1 MSPYR
6 AYGVRCR
13 RRWKRQPTMLQDETR
28 DTIRA
33 ALAEDLGP
41 GDLTTEA
48 IIGPDVPG
56 RAAVLAREALV
67 LAGLTIAGETFA
79 AVDGTLQFHEEF
91 RDGACVPAGACIAR
105 IEGSAASILK
115 AERVALNFLQHLSG
129 VATQTAAF
137 VARVSDLPVQILDTR
152 KTLPGLRRLEKYA
165 VRMGGGTNHRMGL
178 HDAVLV
184 KDNHIAV
191 AGGIAAAVAKVR
203 ACVPGDIPIE
213 VEVTSLGEVRQAL
226 EAGAELILLDNMDLD
241 TMAQAVRLIDNR
253 ALSEASG
260 NIGLENVRAVA
271 QTGVDRISIG
281 ALTHSVRAVDLSLE
295 MVL

>member
-1 MSPYR
+1 MR
-6 AYGVRCR
+6 REGVQRGR
-13 RRWKRQPTMLQDETR
+13 RTRQPTMLQDETR
-28 DTIRA
+28 ETIRE
-33 ALAEDLGP
+33 ALEEDLGS

-48 IIGPDVPG
+48 IIGPAVPG
-56 RAAVLAREALV
+56 RAAILAREALV
-67 LAGLTIAGETFA
+67 LAGLPVARGTFA
-79 AVDGTLQFHEEF
+79 AVDGALKFHEAF
-91 RDGACVPAGACIAR
+91 RDGDRVPAGARIAR

-137 VARVSDLPVQILDTR
+137 VARVADLPVKILDTR

-178 HDAVLV
+178 HDAVLI

-203 ACVPGDIPIE
+203 ERLPAGLPVE
-213 VEVTSLGEVRQAL
+213 VEVTNLEEVAQAL
-226 EAGAELILLDNMDLD
+226 EAGAELILLDNMNLD
-241 TMAQAVRLIDNR
+241 TMGEAVRLVDRR
-253 ALSEASG
+253 ARTEASG
-260 NIGLENVRAVA
+260 NIRLENVRDVA
-271 QTGVDRISIG
+271 STGVDRISIG
-281 ALTHSVRAVDLSLE
+281 ALTHSVRAVDISLE